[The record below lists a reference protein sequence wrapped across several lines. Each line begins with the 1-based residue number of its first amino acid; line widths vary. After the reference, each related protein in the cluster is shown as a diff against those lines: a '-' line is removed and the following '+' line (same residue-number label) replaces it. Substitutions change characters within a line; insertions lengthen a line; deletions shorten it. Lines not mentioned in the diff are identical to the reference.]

1 MSTPT
6 PFNVTSPADILSYV
20 PHVLGFQPKDSL
32 VFLTMTGKRI
42 GATLRLDLPGP
53 DTDLFDYASGAGSF
67 LQSDTGA
74 DGVLMVLYTDQEWT
88 DPAEPPY
95 LELVHCLDL
104 VLDASG
110 LQLRDGWLVG
120 GSHWREYFCDDGS
133 CCPWPGHPRGT
144 ITDSRLN
151 AEMVYQGSSY
161 ADSLETAVGN
171 LSQESHEDIKRL
183 CGDYQ
188 AAYSAGWGSKGLGR
202 EALRVWDV
210 VISATK
216 GKPAASP
223 TDTPEVTAFL
233 LAGLAA
239 TPIRDCL
246 PVLAALGLD
255 AALSGAA
262 ASGAFRG
269 KKTHV
274 AIPAECTAMLSSRP
288 AAADAGP
295 QTSSAD
301 AASAFGGVFVG
312 TYAGA
317 LDWER
322 LDALH
327 AVLLALSPLASGSS
341 RAALLTIL
349 AWIEWARGRG
359 SRAHLYLQESVRVAP
374 GYALARLLTEL
385 IGSGALASWTRQR
398 DRAWQSESPHA
409 A

>member
-20 PHVLGFQPKDSL
+20 PHVLGFQPTDSL

-42 GATLRLDLPGP
+42 GATLRLDLPVPG
-53 DTDLFDYASGAGSF
+53 TDLLDYASGAGSF

-74 DGVLMVLYTDQEWT
+74 DGVLMVLYTEQEWT

-120 GSHWREYFCDDGS
+120 GSHWREYFCDDGN
-133 CCPWPGHPRGT
+133 CCPWPGHPRGS

-161 ADSLETAVGN
+161 ADSLESAVGS
-171 LSQESHEDIKRL
+171 LSQESHEEIQRL

-188 AAYSAGWGSKGLGR
+188 SAYSAEWETRGLGC

-210 VISATK
+210 LISGTN
-216 GKPAASP
+216 GKQTASP
-223 TDTPEVTAFL
+223 TDTPQITAFL

-262 ASGAFRG
+262 ASGAFRRG
-269 KKTHV
+269 ETHI
-274 AIPAECTAMLSSRP
+274 AIPAECKELLRSRP
-288 AAADAGP
+288 AAADADLL
-295 QTSSAD
+295 TSSA
-301 AASAFGGVFVG
+301 AADSAFGGVFVG
-312 TYAGA
+312 TYAGV

-327 AVLLALSPLASGSS
+327 AVLLALSPLATGSS

-385 IGSGALASWTRQR
+385 IGSGALASWTRER
-398 DRAWQSESPHA
+398 ERAWQSESPHA